1 MTMQEFTFGH
11 CESCRSTLTQETN
24 VPAQFCPTEP
34 VSWEVQVPNA
44 IKLGFVGLNCKD
56 VDRIKQHFTEM
67 IGLPQVLDAG
77 TDA

>member
-1 MTMQEFTFGH
+1 M
-11 CESCRSTLTQETN
+11 
-24 VPAQFCPTEP
+24 
-34 VSWEVQVPNA
+34 PNA